1 MNVLVTGGAGY
12 VGSHL
17 VHALCRAGCA
27 VRALDLRP
35 ACAEWVVETGCE
47 FIQGS
52 LTDTALVAQAVQ
64 GIETICHL
72 AWGFYPGDERRE
84 LQDNILGTLNLLQAA
99 LEANVQQ
106 VVFASTAV
114 VYGPTGSTR
123 VGEEH
128 PCHPERGSIGGPV
141 YGIAKL
147 ACEALCLA
155 CGRRDLPATVLRM
168 HGVFSEG
175 RLSQFGQMIEQ
186 ALAGEPVR
194 AIRGAGGEYI
204 HLDDVLRAFLL
215 VIGNVKAYG
224 QVFNLA
230 GSHTYREPELA
241 RYIVET
247 AGSESRVELV
257 EDPAQEMVSVSVDR
271 LDRVLG
277 YEPERGEF
285 LTGLIRDAV
294 GGRELEGWN

>member
-1 MNVLVTGGAGY
+1 MNLLVTGGAGY
-12 VGSHL
+12 IGSHL
-17 VHALCRAGCA
+17 VYALCRAGYA

-35 ACAEWVVETGCE
+35 ACAEEVVETGCE
-47 FIQGS
+47 FIGGS
-52 LTDTALVAQAVQ
+52 LTDAALVAQAVR
-64 GIETICHL
+64 GIEIVCHL
-72 AWGFYPGDERRE
+72 AWGFCPGDERRE
-84 LQDNILGTLNLLQAA
+84 LQENILSTLNLLQAA
-99 LEANVQQ
+99 LEASVQQ

-114 VYGPTGSTR
+114 VYGPTGPVR

-128 PCHPERGSIGGPV
+128 PCHPERSAIGGLV

-147 ACEALCLA
+147 ACEGLCLA
-155 CGRRDLPATVLRM
+155 YGRRGLPTTVLRM
-168 HGVFSEG
+168 HGVFGKG
-175 RLSQFGQMIEQ
+175 RLGQFGQMIEQ
-186 ALAGEPVR
+186 VLSGEPVR
-194 AIRGAGGEYI
+194 AIHGAGGEYV

-215 VIGNVKAYG
+215 VVGNTKAYG

-247 AGSESRVELV
+247 ARSESRVELV
-257 EDPAQEMVSVSVDR
+257 EEPALEMVSVSVDK

-277 YEPERGEF
+277 SRPQRGEF

-294 GGRELEGWN
+294 GGKELEG

>member
-1 MNVLVTGGAGY
+1 MNVLITGGAGY

-17 VHALCRAGCA
+17 VNALCQAGYA
-27 VRALDLRP
+27 VRALDLRL
-35 ACAEWVVETGCE
+35 ACAEWLVETACE

-52 LTDTALVAQAVQ
+52 VTDAAFVAQAMQ

-84 LQDNILGTLNLLQAA
+84 LQENILGTLRLLQAA
-99 LEANVQQ
+99 LEASVRQ

-114 VYGPTGSTR
+114 VYGPTRPAR
-123 VGEEH
+123 VGEAH
-128 PCHPERGSIGGPV
+128 PCHPERSAIGGPV

-147 ACEALCLA
+147 ACEGLCLA
-155 CGRRDLPATVLRM
+155 YGRRGLPATVLRM
-168 HGVFSEG
+168 HGVFGNG
-175 RLSQFGQMIEQ
+175 RLGQFGQMIEQ

-194 AIRGAGGEYI
+194 AIHGAGGEYV
-204 HLDDVLRAFLL
+204 HLVDVLRAFLL
-215 VIGNVKAYG
+215 VIGNAKAYG
-224 QVFNLA
+224 QVFNVA

-247 AGSESRVELV
+247 ARSKSQVELV
-257 EDPAQEMVSVSVDR
+257 EDPAQGMVSVSSDK
-271 LDRVLG
+271 LDRALG
-277 YEPERGEF
+277 YTPRRGEF

-294 GGRELEGWN
+294 GAKELKG